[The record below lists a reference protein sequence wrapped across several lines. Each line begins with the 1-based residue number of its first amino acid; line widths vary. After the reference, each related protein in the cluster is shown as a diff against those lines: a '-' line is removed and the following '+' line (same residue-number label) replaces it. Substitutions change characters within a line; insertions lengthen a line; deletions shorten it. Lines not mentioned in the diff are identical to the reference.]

1 MKPMT
6 RIETYLATAA
16 GDPDAPTA
24 LPEPKTRIEVYL
36 NELCARI
43 ADMTPMSWSQ
53 VRRMVRDGTAAKVFS
68 VGDQLTCQRGNDTL
82 VWDVIGID
90 HDIPADPHFT
100 HSMTL
105 QLHDVYKNLQF
116 DAPEAFYYCEN
127 ALESGTY
134 HFAIDSTD
142 YQFTLAS
149 DVAAG
154 SQLMLTFTSDVPT
167 SLSVSTTVG
176 GAVSGDPVGVTAG
189 SGGTALNTAGLN
201 HIDRVKRGSNRYK
214 ESAIRQWLNSAEAV
228 GSVWSPQNNFDR
240 PPSWASTEKGFMNDI
255 DSDFLAVIGN
265 TTKVTARNTVTDG
278 GGFDTTTEKFFLLA
292 KEEVY
297 MGKENNINEGGAY
310 PYYSDYS
317 DLSAAGTGADGN
329 RIKYLNGVT
338 KQWGL
343 RTPYSTSSS
352 NVRSV
357 TAAGG
362 GSSLNASASYGIAP
376 ACNII

>member
-1 MKPMT
+1 MRPVT
-6 RIETYLATAA
+6 RIETYLAVAV
-16 GDPDAPTA
+16 GDEDAPTT
-24 LPEPKTRIEVYL
+24 LPEPKTRVEVYL
-36 NELCARI
+36 NELCTI
-43 ADMTPMSWSQ
+43 ISDMTPMSWYQ

-68 VGDQLTCQRGNDTL
+68 VGDQLTCQRGDDTL

-90 HDIPADPHFT
+90 HDTPADPQFT

-154 SQLMLTFTSDVPT
+154 SQLILTFTSDVPT
-167 SLSVSTTVG
+167 SLSVSATVG
-176 GAVSGDPVGVTAG
+176 GAVSGDPVDVTTG
-189 SGGTALNTAGLN
+189 SGGTALNAGGLN

-214 ESAIRQWLNSAEAV
+214 ESAIRQWLNSAEDV

-255 DSDFLAVIGN
+255 DSDFLAVIGK

-278 GGFDTTTEKFFLLA
+278 GGFDTTTEKFFLLS

-297 MGKENNINEGGAY
+297 MGKENNIDEGGAY

-317 DLSAAGTGADGN
+317 DLPVAGTGADSN

-343 RTPYSTSSS
+343 RTPYSANDS

-362 GSSLNASASYGIAP
+362 GSANNASASYGIAP